1 MVYVHHAPKQ
11 RKNAFVNDLSR
22 VVVLSFLYFY
32 LTLYRAEHVLTII
45 GQIYD
50 IERIIK
56 EYDHDARKRYRMAH
70 TQPLIESIKTYI
82 DQESIQVQP
91 KSVIGKAMK
100 YMVNQWPKLIN
111 VLNHGMLEIDN
122 NLIENKIRPL
132 ALGRKN
138 YLFAGS
144 HDGAKRIA
152 MMYTFMA
159 TCKANDINP
168 STWLE
173 DTLKKINDTSI
184 QELNTLIPG
193 FSNT

>member
-1 MVYVHHAPKQ
+1 
-11 RKNAFVNDLSR
+11 
-22 VVVLSFLYFY
+22 
-32 LTLYRAEHVLTII
+32 
-45 GQIYD
+45 
-50 IERIIK
+50 
-56 EYDHDARKRYRMAH
+56 
-70 TQPLIESIKTYI
+70 
-82 DQESIQVQP
+82 
-91 KSVIGKAMK
+91 
-100 YMVNQWPKLIN
+100 MVNQWPKLIN
-111 VLNHGMLEIDN
+111 VLNHVMLEIDN

-159 TCKANDINP
+159 TCKANEINP
-168 STWLE
+168 SVWFE